1 MDSLARYRRLLFTY
15 LRTQIGAVLLLA
27 VLVISGI
34 GLQLVNPQL
43 VRRFLDAVE
52 SNSSLDELVRTA
64 VLFTGIAIMTQVL
77 KVAGTYIG
85 ENVAWTATNELR
97 VDLALHCLK
106 LDMSFH
112 KVYKPGELIERVDGD
127 VNYLANFFSR
137 LFIELTS
144 SLLLIAG
151 VLVMLWLID
160 WRVGLSITVIAL
172 GGMIFLNRINR
183 RIVTL
188 WQVVRQVESEL
199 FGYLEEW
206 IGGTEEIQSS
216 RAEVYILGRLFRL
229 LRSRWRASQRAV
241 RSNISVSALPIVL
254 PGLALIAAYF
264 WGSRLFT
271 SSTLTIGSVYLIFFY
286 LDLIR
291 GPLWGIQRQVQE
303 LQRASAG
310 INRISDLFNEKA
322 SIKDEG
328 LEELPSG
335 SLELSCENIS
345 FRYED
350 DPETLILKNISFELK
365 PGRVL
370 GILGRTGSGKST
382 LSRLLLRL
390 YEPSSGVIRLG
401 DGDNEGIDLAHIK
414 QTSLRGR
421 IGLVTQDV
429 QLFHASV
436 RDNLT
441 LFNDDIS
448 DSDILAALE
457 DLGLSQW
464 LESLPDGLDT
474 ALAAGMSLSSGESQL
489 LALGRVFLADAGLI
503 ILDEASSRLD
513 PATEQLIERAI
524 ARLLENRT
532 AIIIAHRLATV
543 RRADEILILSG
554 GEIVEYGHR
563 LSLEA
568 EPSSRFSRLL
578 LLGMEETGLS
588 YLS

>member
-15 LRTQIGAVLLLA
+15 LRPQRGQVFLLA
-27 VLVISGI
+27 VLVTAGI
-34 GLQLVNPQL
+34 GLQLINPQL

-52 SNSSLDELVRTA
+52 SNRSIEELMRTA
-64 VLFTGIAIMTQVL
+64 ALFTVIGILTQVL

-97 VDLALHCLK
+97 LDLALHCLK

-144 SLLLIAG
+144 NLLLIAG
-151 VLVMLWLID
+151 VLVLLWLID

-172 GGMIFLNRINR
+172 AGMIFLNRVNR
-183 RIVTL
+183 RIVAL
-188 WQVVRQVESEL
+188 WQVVRQAESEL

-216 RAEVYILGRLFRL
+216 RAEVYILGRLYRL
-229 LRSRWRASQRAV
+229 LKSRWRATQRAM
-241 RSNISVSALPIVL
+241 RSNIMVSSLPIVL
-254 PGLALIAAYF
+254 PGLALIFSYI
-264 WGSRLFT
+264 WGYRLFG
-271 SSTLTIGSVYLIFFY
+271 SSSLTIGSVYLIFYY

-303 LQRASAG
+303 LQRATAG
-310 INRISDLFNEKA
+310 INRIDDLFNESA
-322 SIKDEG
+322 TIKDEG
-328 LEELPSG
+328 IEELPRG
-335 SLELSCENIS
+335 PLELACDDVS

-350 DPETLILKNISFELK
+350 DPETPILNDITFQLK

-370 GILGRTGSGKST
+370 GLLGRTGSGKST

-401 DGDNEGIDLAHIK
+401 DGENVQIDLSQVK
-414 QTSLRGR
+414 QASLRQR
-421 IGLVTQDV
+421 IGMVTQEV
-429 QLFHASV
+429 ELFHATV

-441 LFNDDIS
+441 LFDDEIH
-448 DSDILAALE
+448 DDNILSALE
-457 DLGLSQW
+457 HLGLSQW

-474 ALAAGMSLSSGESQL
+474 PLEAGKSLSAGESQL

-513 PATEQLIERAI
+513 PATEQLLERAI
-524 ARLLENRT
+524 TRLLDGRT

-543 RRADEILILSG
+543 RRADEIAILSD
-554 GEIVEYGHR
+554 GEIVEYGDRIR
-563 LSLEA
+563 LERD
-568 EPSSRFSRLL
+568 PSSRFSRLL
-578 LLGMEETGLS
+578 KLGMEEAELS